1 MERQINELL
10 PKSQNV
16 EQRIEEVRSI
26 ALPSVLEC
34 LQDGFA
40 EGRGKEL
47 LPETTLT
54 RGFPKDA
61 MDLRFMKITYQHRM
75 HSEISSFS
83 RKEFYENSALND
95 ANTIADRNRDYPFEY
110 RNKKNRSTWL
120 DVPSRD
126 SSGKNDKEIKAIK
139 QVLEH
144 FVEWARHNK
153 PHKAANRDDTDCWE
167 IALLSPYQ
175 AQRRGLRDMVRKL
188 YRSSI

>member
-75 HSEISSFS
+75 HSEISTFS
-83 RKEFYENSALND
+83 RREFYENSALND

-110 RNKKNRSTWL
+110 RANKN
-120 DVPSRD
+120 VPH
-126 SSGKNDKEIKAIK
+126 G
-139 QVLEH
+139 L
-144 FVEWARHNK
+144 
-153 PHKAANRDDTDCWE
+153 T
-167 IALLSPYQ
+167 YQ
-175 AQRRGLRDMVRKL
+175 ALTAAEKMIKKSKQSNKFSNTL
-188 YRSSI
+188 